1 MIVPEQAD
9 SRFRRRSRLLA
20 ACLALFVVAFSVAPE
35 RIISETKLDM
45 PVNPWGFLTRALT
58 LWDSTHFG
66 YIQNQAYGYLFPMG
80 PFYVAGTELGLPPWV
95 LQRLWMALVLCAAFL
110 GIVLLA
116 DALGI
121 GTANTRVIAGF
132 AYALAPHAQALIGV
146 NSSEFLPS
154 ALVPWMLIPLVRGTR
169 EGASPRRAAA
179 LSALAFV
186 CCGGVNATAELAVLI
201 IPFLYLLTRG
211 RGPRRNRLLLWW
223 LGCTAAAS
231 FWWLAPLAILGRHA
245 FSFMPYTENAAATTG
260 VTSLT
265 NTLRGANNW
274 IGYLPIDG
282 LPWWPAA
289 YEHSVRPWLVV
300 LTALVAGLG
309 LVGLVRRGLPER
321 AFLILLVLAG
331 TAIMV
336 TGHLSVVA
344 NPLAGNLR
352 DLFDGTL
359 AVFRNIHKFDAL
371 VRLPVALGLAYL
383 PVSAVP
389 RFRAPI
395 AATSSVL
402 LGVTFLPIATAGLA
416 ARGSYPEIPGYWRE
430 AATWLNQNAGDSMV
444 LAQPGAR
451 WGEYL
456 WGRPMD
462 EPLQPLLKARWASRM
477 IVPWGSAGLTRLLDA
492 IDQRFATGQ
501 GSAGLAEVLRRM
513 GVGYVLVRNDLDKFS
528 IRGAW
533 PPRVHEAVA
542 EAGLTLV
549 KGFGPVVGDP
559 KTANATTWFN
569 QPYQALEVYR
579 VDRPAPLAATLTG
592 DPLRVTGGPEAL
604 LALAD
609 LGLLAD
615 GRPVLLG
622 DDPGAASVPGS
633 RTIVTDTLRRRE
645 VAFSEL
651 RFASSPTLTAGEK
664 FRRPAAEHDLLDPG
678 WDSFTSVARP
688 AGIKAITASSSASD
702 VTALPDTRDTGN
714 LPFAAV
720 DGDARTSWRSGGW
733 DGAVGEWLQVDLVR
747 KVSIPQ
753 LAVAFTQFVGP
764 AVTEIEVE
772 TSAGKVRQ
780 TVKNTGAAQLVHVPP
795 GATDR
800 VRITVTRVA
809 WRPKSNLGSR
819 VGITELA
826 IPGVAA
832 GRTVLVPGVAA
843 NPVIPTYALGGSTG
857 AAPGCMQGSFIWTC
871 SGQLQMRGED
881 GFGFDRTITSPA
893 TAPREAVGQTM
904 LTDPHAIETATTFPN
919 IYPHVSASSTLVD
932 HPAAVGLSAFDGDP
946 KTIWY
951 AGAFD
956 AKPTLT
962 IDFGRRRKIDQI
974 EITYPE
980 TITGAAPM
988 QLLVWADKALRGG
1001 YVPADGVFR
1010 FKPVTTRKVVLQFL
1024 PRRSQAVHVADIRIP
1039 GVRPA
1044 GVPGSFPVRTICG
1057 VGPALSVN
1065 GYPVQTR
1072 IVGGTVADLISGRPL
1087 TFASCQKWT
1096 LAAGENRIR
1105 VAARDPYRILSMAV
1119 RDPLDRPLPSV
1130 TSTPVVTEKW
1140 TGGERTFWPQTDQ
1153 PGYLVVNENFNG
1165 AWRARLGDTELTAVR
1180 LDGWRQAWILPPGA
1194 SEHRVTL
1201 EYPPETSYR
1210 AALVAGFVLVMVLVA
1225 LARWRRPG
1233 VAIPA
1238 AVPAGVSARA
1248 AAGLAVVVGVWTGGL
1263 FGLLLVLGTHAL
1275 VVGLRRAPA
1284 LRAARVVDS
1293 PLLVVVFLGLAGL
1306 AAGLGQ
1312 YLAGLGQEAAAG
1324 VIGDVVAQL
1333 LCLPVLGR
1341 LVAGLLE
1348 PEEPP
1353 VPEPD
1358 EVHALAG
1365 ART

>member
-20 ACLALFVVAFSVAPE
+20 SCLALFVIAFSVAPE

-45 PVNPWGFLTRALT
+45 PINAWGFLTRALT

-121 GTANTRVIAGF
+121 GTANTRLIAGF

-154 ALVPWMLIPLVRGTR
+154 ALVPWMLIPLVRGAR
-169 EGASPRRAAA
+169 EGTSPRRAAA

-186 CCGGVNATAELAVLI
+186 CCGGVNATAELAVLL
-201 IPFLYLLTRG
+201 IPFLYLVTRR

-231 FWWLAPLAILGRHA
+231 FWWLVPLAIMGRHA

-265 NTLRGANNW
+265 NTLRGAANW

-321 AFLILLVLAG
+321 TFLILLVLAG

-336 TGHLSVVA
+336 TGHVSVVA

-389 RFRAPI
+389 RFRTPV
-395 AATSSVL
+395 AAASSVL
-402 LGVTFLPIATAGLA
+402 LGVTFLPVATVGLA
-416 ARGSYPEIPGYWRE
+416 ARGSYQEIPGYWRE

-462 EPLQPLLKARWASRM
+462 EPLQPLLKVRWASRM
-477 IVPWGSAGLTRLLDA
+477 IVPWGSAGLTRLLDG

-542 EAGLTLV
+542 ESGLTLV

-592 DPLRVTGGPEAL
+592 EPLRVTGGPEAL
-604 LALAD
+604 LTLAD

-615 GRPVLLG
+615 GRPVLVG

-645 VAFSEL
+645 TAFSEL
-651 RFASSPTLTAGEK
+651 RFASSPTLTAAEA

-678 WDSFTSVARP
+678 WDSFTSTARLS
-688 AGIKAITASSSASD
+688 GVKAVTASSSASD
-702 VTALPDTRDTGN
+702 VTALPDIRDTGN
-714 LPFAAV
+714 QPFSAV
-720 DGDARTSWRSGGW
+720 DGDARTSWRSDGW
-733 DGAVGEWLQVDLVR
+733 EGAVGEWLQVDLL
-747 KVSIPQ
+747 KKTSIPQ

-764 AVTEIEVE
+764 AVTEVEVE
-772 TSAGKVRQ
+772 TSAGKLRQ

-800 VRITVTRVA
+800 VRLTVTRVA
-809 WRPKSNLGSR
+809 WRPKSDLGSR
-819 VGITELA
+819 VGITELV

-832 GRTVLVPGVAA
+832 GRTVRVPGVTGDR
-843 NPVIPTYALGGSTG
+843 VIPTYALGGSTG

-871 SGQLQMRGED
+871 SGQLQLRGED

-893 TAPREAVGQTM
+893 SAPREAVGQTV
-904 LTDPHAIETATTFPN
+904 LTDPHAIETATTFPD
-919 IYPHVSASSTLVD
+919 IYPHVSASSALVD
-932 HPAAVGLSAFDGDP
+932 HPASVGLSAFDGNP

-980 TITGAAPM
+980 TLTGNAPM

-1001 YVPADGVFR
+1001 YVPATGVFR
-1010 FKPVTTRKVVLQFL
+1010 FEPVTTRKVVLQFL
-1024 PRRSQAVHVADIRIP
+1024 PRRSQAVHIADIRIP
-1039 GVRPA
+1039 GVSPA
-1044 GVPGSFPVRTICG
+1044 GVLGSFPVRTMCG

-1065 GYPVQTR
+1065 GYPVPTR
-1072 IVGGTVADLISGRPL
+1072 IVGGTVSDLVNGRPL
-1087 TFASCQKWT
+1087 TFTTCQKWT

-1119 RDPLDRPLPSV
+1119 EDPLDRAPPSV
-1130 TSTPVVTEKW
+1130 TPVPVTVEKW
-1140 TGGERTFWPQTDQ
+1140 TGGERTFWPRTDQ

-1165 AWRARLGDTELTAVR
+1165 AWRARLGGTELTAVR
-1180 LDGWRQAWILPPGA
+1180 LDGWRQAWILPAGA
-1194 SEHRVTL
+1194 SAHRVTL
-1201 EYPPETSYR
+1201 EYPPETAYH
-1210 AALVAGFVLVMVLVA
+1210 AALATGFLLVMLLVA

-1233 VAIPA
+1233 AAIPA
-1238 AVPAGVSARA
+1238 ALPAGVPARA
-1248 AAGLAVVVGVWTGGL
+1248 AGVLAAAAGVWTGGL
-1263 FGLLLVLGTHAL
+1263 FGLLLVLGTYAL

-1284 LRAARVVDS
+1284 LRAARVADAPV
-1293 PLLVVVFLGLAGL
+1293 LVAVFLGLAGL
-1306 AAGLGQ
+1306 SAGLGH
-1312 YLAGLGQEAAAG
+1312 YLAGLGQDAVAG
-1324 VIGDVVAQL
+1324 VFRDVLAQL

-1341 LVAGLLE
+1341 LAAGLPE

-1353 VPEPD
+1353 VPEPG
-1358 EVHALAG
+1358 EVHVMAG
-1365 ART
+1365 ASA